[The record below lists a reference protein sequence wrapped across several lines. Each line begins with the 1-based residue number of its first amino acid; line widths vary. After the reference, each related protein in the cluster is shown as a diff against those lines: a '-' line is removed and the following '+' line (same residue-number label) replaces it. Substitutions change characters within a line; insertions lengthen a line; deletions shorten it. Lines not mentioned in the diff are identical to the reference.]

1 MTDPTDSPSPYTD
14 QEIDMLAALRDLQP
28 DDGRLVAP
36 PPEVWASIDAAVSAL
51 PESRPADPAA
61 ATTGRRWWLGA
72 AAALVVVGAGVA
84 AAGLWR
90 DDADVVL
97 ATTVLTSD
105 GLEGAPPG
113 LRGQADVVESSAGEV
128 IRVDV
133 GGARPATGEF
143 LEVWLIKADVSGM
156 VSLGTVRPDG
166 TYEFPQGLSLAD
178 YPIVDVSTEPY
189 DGDPKHSGASLL
201 RGQIDL

>member
-1 MTDPTDSPSPYTD
+1 
-14 QEIDMLAALRDLQP
+14 MLAALRDLQP
-28 DDGRLVAP
+28 DDGHLVAP
-36 PPEVWASIDAAVSAL
+36 PPEVWAKIDAAVSAT
-51 PESRPADPAA
+51 ESRRPDPAA
-61 ATTGRRWWLGA
+61 ATSRRRWWLGA
-72 AAALVVVGAGVA
+72 AAALVVVGVGGA
-84 AAGLWR
+84 ALLWR
-90 DDADVVL
+90 DDAEVVL
-97 ATTVLTSD
+97 ATTELTSD
-105 GLEGAPPG
+105 GLDGAPPG

-133 GGARPATGEF
+133 GDARPASGEF

>member
-1 MTDPTDSPSPYTD
+1 
-14 QEIDMLAALRDLQP
+14 MLAALRDLQP
-28 DDGRLVAP
+28 DDSLLDAP
-36 PPEVWASIDAAVSAL
+36 PPQVWASIEAAISAL
-51 PESRPADPAA
+51 PESRDATPVAA
-61 ATTGRRWWLGA
+61 RSRRRWWLGA
-72 AAALVVVGAGVA
+72 AAGLVVVGLVAGV
-84 AAGLWR
+84 LLR
-90 DDADVVL
+90 DDSEVVL
-97 ATTVLTSD
+97 ATTQLTSD
-105 GLEGAPPG
+105 GLDGAPPG
-113 LRGQADVVESSAGEV
+113 LRGQADVVESSRGEV

-133 GGARPATGEF
+133 GDARPATGEF